1 MISEKI
7 KLKGVTG
14 TLPGRPNQISELLF
28 IIYSESRKKKKRKK
42 SEMEVSNENVGSFL
56 M

>member
-1 MISEKI
+1 
-7 KLKGVTG
+7 VHV
-14 TLPGRPNQISELLF
+14 F